1 MIFTVMVS
9 KKGQMTLPAPA
20 RKKMKLTN
28 GGWVLIEERN
38 GSWVMRSVVGK
49 KEEANKGQIKIWD
62 SENDEQK

>member
-38 GSWVMRSVVGK
+38 GTLVMRSVVGK
-49 KEEANKGQIKIWD
+49 KEKTDEGQIKIWD
-62 SENDEQK
+62 TDKNAGT